1 MLHFL
6 VVVNGTGRI
15 CTDKA
20 VLRYVCADELLGA
33 TDAALDTL
41 LAGADGLLL
50 TGGPQHIPRI
60 AEYPELQDE
69 LRLLAK
75 AVQRR
80 MFVFGICLGFQLI
93 NQYYGN
99 TVHVLETPHIGR
111 GYLALD
117 SVDTVTTADPFVRQF
132 PFARVQNAVSIHYD
146 GVVENTSPEL
156 LTVARD
162 CCGHVYMVAHRTLP
176 VYGIQSHP
184 EATAEGLADCA
195 ARYGFCLDVPD
206 AVHLAQIRAAFF
218 EALFASGKT

>member
-6 VVVNGTGRI
+6 VVVNGTGRV
-15 CTDKA
+15 CTDAA

-33 TDAALDTL
+33 TDAVLDAL

-69 LRLLAK
+69 LRLLEK
-75 AVQRR
+75 AIQRR

-93 NQYYGN
+93 NFYYGN
-99 TVHVLETPHIGR
+99 VVQTLETPHIGY
-111 GYLALD
+111 GYLSLD
-117 SVDTVTTADPFVRQF
+117 SIFLGDTDPFLQRF
-132 PFARVQNAVSIHYD
+132 PFARLQEAVSIHYD
-146 GVVENTSPEL
+146 GVVENTSSEL
-156 LTVARD
+156 CTVARD
-162 CCGHVYMVAHRTLP
+162 CCGHVYMVAHRSLP

-184 EATAEGLADCA
+184 EATVEGLAECA

-206 AVHLAQIRAAFF
+206 SERFLLIRAAFF
-218 EALFASGKT
+218 EALFRSKVAV